1 LPSQWRRSSNNES
14 KRFFFEKKN
23 QKTFAPVGCGNVVAT
38 AHRNQKFFCYFF
50 SKKAVL
56 PCLAIRLSGNSRNI
70 IRRAARP
77 RYRSATG
84 GFDE

>member
-1 LPSQWRRSSNNES
+1 LKKRTKKLLPRWAAATLSPQPIGIKS
-14 KRFFFEKKN
+14 FF
-23 QKTFAPVGCGNVVAT
+23 AA
-38 AHRNQKFFCYFF
+38 FF